1 MESNI
6 ADASPYLLEPSPWVL
21 SPQKN
26 LFSPLLLVYTLL
38 HTKELRQSRLSYS
51 LMIVRLKIAGET
63 LRGSFISGAVVPPV
77 CQNLSSTVMHAHLG
91 QMIVHHP
98 NDTPLKTTNHSS
110 SRETTTLSRVTLIKM
125 VWSVGSVAG
134 PLCSGEA
141 KYTGQ
146 ENTRCR
152 SITSLIPSF
161 CLHYYKQACS
171 TWGRHFNL
179 HNKSI

>member
-1 MESNI
+1 MPPRISWNHLHG
-6 ADASPYLLEPSPWVL
+6 SYRR
-21 SPQKN
+21 KN
-26 LFSPLLLVYTLL
+26 LFSPLLLVYILL
-38 HTKELRQSRLSYS
+38 HTKELRQRRLSYS

-63 LRGSFISGAVVPPV
+63 LRGPFISGAVVPPV
-77 CQNLSSTVMHAHLG
+77 CQNLSSTVMHAHLC

-146 ENTRCR
+146 ENTSVEALLVLFLVFVLTTKNKPVRPEGD
-152 SITSLIPSF
+152 ILI
-161 CLHYYKQACS
+161 YIIKVYNA
-171 TWGRHFNL
+171 
-179 HNKSI
+179 